1 MKDASREDRRIGGRR
16 GAAGVPTV
24 DAAMARLA
32 GHGLAATPERRRVV
46 EAVLATEGHFD
57 AEAFYLGLR
66 QGPRPVSR
74 ATVYRTLDLL
84 VQCGLVARLTVDPS
98 RSRYEV
104 VRDEARHAHLF
115 CSRCGDVQDLA
126 SPLLEQ
132 AVASVPAELG
142 FAVEHPVLVLHGRC
156 RRCREAGR

>member
-1 MKDASREDRRIGGRR
+1 M
-16 GAAGVPTV
+16 PTAE
-24 DAAMARLA
+24 AAMACLA
-32 GHGLAATPERRRVV
+32 GRGLAATPERRRVV

-57 AEAFYLGLR
+57 AEAFYLSMR
-66 QGPRPVSR
+66 QGPSPVSR

-115 CSRCGDVQDLA
+115 CTQCGEVRDLA
-126 SPLLEQ
+126 SPLLEA
-132 AVASVPAELG
+132 AVAAVPPELG
-142 FAVEHPVLVLHGRC
+142 FAVEYPVLVLYGRC
-156 RRCREAGR
+156 RACREAAR